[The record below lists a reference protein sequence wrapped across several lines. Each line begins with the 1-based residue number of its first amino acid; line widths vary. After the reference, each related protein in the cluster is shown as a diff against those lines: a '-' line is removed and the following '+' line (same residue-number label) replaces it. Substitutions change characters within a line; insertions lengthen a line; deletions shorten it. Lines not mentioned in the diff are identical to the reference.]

1 MVYVM
6 DFINKMDNG
15 FDIVIG
21 ENGVLFFGGQCQC
34 IVIVCGLMF
43 DLDVVIVDELVFV
56 LDVLV
61 CVQVLNLMMDLQ
73 QELGLFYVFIFYD
86 LLVVEY
92 IVDEVMVMY
101 LGCCVEKGM
110 KD

>member
-1 MVYVM
+1 MAKVGLKIEYYDRYSYM
-6 DFINKMDNG
+6 
-15 FDIVIG
+15 
-21 ENGVLFFGGQCQC
+21 FFGGQRQR
-34 IVIVCGLMF
+34 IVIVRGLMF
-43 DLDVVIVDELVFV
+43 DSDVVIVDESVFA

-61 CVQVLNLMMDLQ
+61 RAQVLNLMMDLQ

-86 LLVVEY
+86 LSVVEY

-101 LGCCVEKGM
+101 LGRCVEKGT